1 MGRAKEKLSAG
12 HGAGEPVLRASARL
26 LRLSSCV
33 CLRPPGS
40 AAFSLAPVPPPSPPA
55 GFPAAFQD
63 GTMSSSS
70 SSSSKAWSLGRL
82 SLSTRK
88 GSLKPSALELAEN
101 TPNAHYAPF
110 AVSSPAGAQG
120 AKEPPSSGEVAE
132 AATVVMSADF
142 PRPPI
147 SLDPRVSIYS
157 VRRPLLSRS
166 NIQGR
171 VYNFL
176 ERPTGWKCFVY
187 HFTV

>member
-1 MGRAKEKLSAG
+1 MRVCETLQLRLPSP
-12 HGAGEPVLRASARL
+12 AGERSVPA
-26 LRLSSCV
+26 
-33 CLRPPGS
+33 RPPR
-40 AAFSLAPVPPPSPPA
+40 SPPA
-55 GFPAAFQD
+55 GFPAVFQN
-63 GTMSSSS
+63 GTMS

-82 SLSTRK
+82 SLSSRK
-88 GSLKPSALELAEN
+88 GSLKPSALELAEHA
-101 TPNAHYAPF
+101 PNAHYAPF
-110 AVSSPAGAQG
+110 AVSAPAGAQG
-120 AKEPPSSGEVAE
+120 AKEPPTSGEVAE

-166 NIQGR
+166 NVQGR